1 MFFVKPADLKILFVI
16 ALIFGLLACSSDTK
30 KTNENNQRPNV
41 LIIVADDLGFSD
53 VGCFGGNIETP
64 SIDAIAKEGIMFSNF
79 HVLPTCSPTRSALL
93 TGNDNHVAGL
103 GVMSE
108 TMYPA
113 LEQLNLPG
121 YAGYLS
127 DEVITLPEVLKDHGY
142 HTYMTGKWHLG
153 EGPGKDPYDR
163 GFEETFILGTGG
175 GSHWN
180 DKKPL
185 SLEQHMEYFRNGRVV
200 EPPAD
205 FYSTHNYTDS
215 MLHFIESNRKDGKP
229 FFGYLSYTAVHDPLH
244 APAEWIAR
252 YKGKFD
258 MGWDSLWSLRLN
270 NLKQL
275 GIIPENY
282 FPETKNPSI
291 PKWSSLPEERKKE
304 LARDM
309 EVYAA
314 MLSYMDSCIG
324 RVFDYL
330 KENGLYDNTMVVF
343 MSDNGANGADAHGY
357 PGNEDGKY
365 LSTFNNQLGNRG
377 LQNSYVE
384 QGSGWAQASSSP
396 FRFFKS
402 FASEGGIRAPLI
414 IKMPKGSN
422 AAAGRK
428 NSFLHV
434 TDLMPTILEI
444 AGATYPDK
452 RNNIPLHAMVGK
464 SILPVVSGQT
474 DEIHVETGMGWEL
487 FEMKAY
493 TKNGWKVLRLPVP
506 FGSGEWELYNLKE
519 DPAETQN
526 LSKQYPSKRD
536 SLVAEWQVYAQQ
548 NKVHDHRGHFDSI
561 YRRNY
566 NVDGE

>member
-1 MFFVKPADLKILFVI
+1 
-16 ALIFGLLACSSDTK
+16 
-30 KTNENNQRPNV
+30 
-41 LIIVADDLGFSD
+41 
-53 VGCFGGNIETP
+53 
-64 SIDAIAKEGIMFSNF
+64 
-79 HVLPTCSPTRSALL
+79 
-93 TGNDNHVAGL
+93 
-103 GVMSE
+103 
-108 TMYPA
+108 
-113 LEQLNLPG
+113 
-121 YAGYLS
+121 
-127 DEVITLPEVLKDHGY
+127 
-142 HTYMTGKWHLG
+142 
-153 EGPGKDPYDR
+153 
-163 GFEETFILGTGG
+163 
-175 GSHWN
+175 
-180 DKKPL
+180 
-185 SLEQHMEYFRNGRVV
+185 MEYFRNGKSV

-215 MLHFIESNRKDGKP
+215 MLRFIEKNRKDGKP

-258 MGWDSLWSLRLN
+258 MGWDSLWSLRLS

-275 GIIPENY
+275 DIIPTNY
-282 FPETKNPSI
+282 NPETKNPNI
-291 PKWSSLPEERKKE
+291 PKWSSLPEAKRKE

-330 KENGLYDNTMVVF
+330 EENGLYENTMVIF

-365 LSTFNNQLGNRG
+365 LSTFNNQLDNRG

-384 QGSGWAQASSSP
+384 QGAGWAQASSSP

-402 FASEGGIRAPLI
+402 FTTEGGIRAPLI
-414 IKMPKGSN
+414 VKMPKGYN
-422 AAAGRK
+422 AANGRK

-434 TDLMPTILEI
+434 TDIMPTILELT
-444 AGATYPDK
+444 GATYPEK
-452 RNNIPLHAMVGK
+452 RNNIPLHSLVGK
-464 SILPVVSGQT
+464 SILPLFSGQA
-474 DEIHVETGMGWEL
+474 DEIHVESGMGWEL

-519 DPAETQN
+519 DPAETKN
-526 LSKQYPSKRD
+526 LGKEFPAKMD
-536 SLVAEWQVYAQQ
+536 SLVADWQAYAQQ
-548 NKVHDHRGHFDSI
+548 NKVYDHRGHFDSM

-566 NVDGE
+566 NVDKE

>member
-1 MFFVKPADLKILFVI
+1 MMQSNFKLNLLTICLT
-16 ALIFGLLACSSDTK
+16 ALCGCSSGEDKSSETSK
-30 KTNENNQRPNV
+30 QPNV

-53 VGCFGGNIETP
+53 IGCFGGNIETP
-64 SIDAIAKEGIMFSNF
+64 HIDNLGSEGVKFSNF

-113 LEQLNLPG
+113 LAQQNLPG
-121 YAGYLS
+121 YACKLS
-127 DEVITLPEVLKDHGY
+127 TEVTTIPEVLKEKGY

-153 EGPGKDPYDR
+153 EGPGNDPYDR

-180 DKKPL
+180 DRKPL
-185 SLEQHMEYFRNGRVV
+185 SLEQHMEYFRNGKSV

-215 MLHFIESNRKDGKP
+215 MLQFIEKNRHDGKP

-258 MGWDSLWSLRLN
+258 MGWDSLWSLRLT

-275 GIIPENY
+275 GIIPAGYN
-282 FPETKNPSI
+282 PDSKNPSI
-291 PKWSSLPEERKKE
+291 PKWSSLPEARRKE

-324 RVFDYL
+324 HVFDYL
-330 KENGLYDNTMVVF
+330 KENGLYDNTMVIF

-365 LSTFNNQLGNRG
+365 LSTFQNQLDNRG
-377 LQNSYVE
+377 LKNSYVE
-384 QGSGWAQASSSP
+384 QGAGWAQASSAP
-396 FRFFKS
+396 FRYFKS
-402 FASEGGIRAPLI
+402 FTTEGGIRAPLI
-414 IKMPKGSN
+414 VKMPKGYN
-422 AAAGRK
+422 ASTGWK
-428 NSFLHV
+428 NGFLHV
-434 TDLMPTILEI
+434 TDIMPTIIELT
-444 AGATYPDK
+444 GATYPEK
-452 RNNIPLHAMVGK
+452 RNNIPLHSLVGR
-464 SILPVVSGQT
+464 SFLPVVSGQA

-487 FEMKAY
+487 FEMKAF

-506 FGSGEWELYNLKE
+506 FGSGDWELYNLKE
-519 DPAETQN
+519 DPAETNN
-526 LSKQYPSKRD
+526 LGKQFPEKRD
-536 SLVAEWQVYAQQ
+536 SLVADWQAYAQQ
-548 NKVHDHRGHFDSI
+548 NNVYDHRGHFDSI

-566 NVDGE
+566 NVDEE